1 MIRYLK
7 QYKFLLFL
15 TVLFTAISSLSYVFI
30 AILLQQVMDIVDM
43 GDMDSFIRILLFSL
57 AYFALMGVFMYLQ
70 SLFSKKFVC
79 KIMKAV
85 RSKTFMGIAKHT
97 IEDYSKNHTADYLSA
112 ITNDVKMIEDN
123 FLLPLLQVIQYTIIF
138 IASLA
143 VMIYFDSIVTVCVII
158 AIAIMLIVPS
168 LFGGLLSKRQDK
180 YSDMLSSFTNHVKDL
195 LSGFEIIK
203 SYRMKKYVL
212 SRFETSNE
220 DTIKAKY
227 SVDKAIAANEA
238 VSMVLALLVQV
249 VVVVFLSAY
258 FIIIGRISAGA
269 LLGMVQVSSNLA
281 NPLLIIFSNIPKI
294 KSIKPI
300 AQKLNEF
307 SDYRKQDTG
316 TKKCPTFNEMICVE
330 DLHFSYDKE
339 NEVIN
344 GISLSIKKGKK
355 YAFVGK
361 SGCGKSTLIKLIA
374 GYYSDYKGN
383 VLYDEDNL
391 FSVDIDKITALSSVI
406 HQNVYMFDESILDN
420 ICLHEDYSKEELQ
433 SALSDSGLLH
443 FIEQVPNGLEYH
455 VRENGNN
462 LSGGQKQ
469 RIAVARALIR
479 KKPLL
484 ILDEGTSAID
494 MQTAYDIES
503 RLLEISDLT
512 LLTITHN
519 MSKDILELYDEII
532 FMADGKII
540 EHGTFETLIAKHAAF
555 YDFYQLKK

>member
-43 GDMDSFIRILLFSL
+43 GDMDGFIRILLFSL

-85 RSKTFMGIAKHT
+85 RSKTFMGIEKHT

-112 ITNDVKMIEDN
+112 ITNDVKMLEDN

-138 IASLA
+138 ISSLA
-143 VMIYFDSIVTVCVII
+143 VMIYFDIIVTVCVII

-180 YSDMLSSFTNHVKDL
+180 Y
-195 LSGFEIIK
+195 
-203 SYRMKKYVL
+203 
-212 SRFETSNE
+212 
-220 DTIKAKY
+220 
-227 SVDKAIAANEA
+227 
-238 VSMVLALLVQV
+238 
-249 VVVVFLSAY
+249 
-258 FIIIGRISAGA
+258 
-269 LLGMVQVSSNLA
+269 
-281 NPLLIIFSNIPKI
+281 
-294 KSIKPI
+294 
-300 AQKLNEF
+300 
-307 SDYRKQDTG
+307 RKQDTD
-316 TKKCPTFNEMICVE
+316 TKKSPTFNKMICVE

-374 GYYSDYKGN
+374 GYYSDFKGN

-391 FSVDIDKITALSSVI
+391 SIVDIDKITSLSSII

-455 VRENGNN
+455 VGENGNN

-532 FMADGKII
+532 FMGEGKII
-540 EHGTFETLIAKHAAF
+540 EHGTFETLIDKHAAF